1 MKKYIIILLLPLMFT
16 ACSHKSIPV
25 SPLVVNINLDNKD
38 YEIVGKVTGE
48 ASVSW
53 FYVFIAIYSPNNMF
67 EDGSLNGELYSSTKS
82 LAIRDAMNRHDF
94 DTILSPKFETTRRG
108 LWPIFWV
115 TKVKVEGIGIK
126 YKYPK

>member
-1 MKKYIIILLLPLMFT
+1 MKKYIIILLIPLMFT
-16 ACSHKSIPV
+16 ACSHKSIPA

-38 YEIVGKVTGE
+38 YEIIGKVIGE

-53 FYVFIAIYSPNNMF
+53 FYIFMPIYSPNNMF
-67 EDGSLNGELYSSTKS
+67 EDGSLHGGLYSPSKS

-94 DTILSPKFETTRRG
+94 DTILSPKFETTTRG
-108 LWPIFWV
+108 LWPFFWV

-126 YKYPK
+126 YKYH